1 MVFFAVDRKRDSDTI
16 DLQRLKRREENSGNK
31 SRCKQEKM
39 GALIMFQ
46 VVKRDGELD
55 EFKLSKINVRPFIK
69 HLMRRIK
76 ITAMI

>member
-1 MVFFAVDRKRDSDTI
+1 MVFLLLTEERDSDTI

-55 EFKLSKINVRPFIK
+55 EFKLSKITSAIHK
-69 HLMRRIK
+69 ACLLY
-76 ITAMI
+76 TSDAADE

>member
-1 MVFFAVDRKRDSDTI
+1 MVFLLLTEERDSDTI

-46 VVKRDGELD
+46 VVKKRWRTGR
-55 EFKLSKINVRPFIK
+55 V
-69 HLMRRIK
+69 
-76 ITAMI
+76 